1 MTRLVNSFSYSHSR
15 GELFRECPRRYWF
28 ARYGGWG
35 GWERTADP
43 VTREIY
49 RLTKLSNRYLW
60 TGHHVH
66 DRVEGLIARIAEKVP
81 LPPEKEERTA
91 LLETL
96 RREYAHSKKD
106 RSGHNPPRKGFWG
119 LLEHEGR
126 DFAIPDADWK
136 PLVERAGE
144 ALGGFYRSWVL
155 SELFSADPV
164 EILDR
169 DAELRT
175 LTLDVDGREVPVYM
189 KIDLAY
195 RLPDG
200 TVRVVDWKT
209 GRPGPPDE
217 HEGQLAL
224 YAWYYAKERGIPLD
238 RIRLGPVYLAHRP
251 ERVELQPVLPDT
263 VDRVLGETLDTIRE
277 ILALVDDPNLGVARK
292 ERFPVTVRSFHCRDC
307 PFRPFCPD
315 RPRPSGSRGDGMV
328 PIPSPF

>member
-35 GWERTADP
+35 GWERSADP

-66 DRVEGLIARIAEKVP
+66 DRVERLVARIAEKGP
-81 LPPEKEERTA
+81 LPPEEEERKA
-91 LLETL
+91 LLDTL
-96 RREYAHSKKD
+96 RREYAHSRRD
-106 RSGHNPPRKGFWG
+106 RSGQNPARKGFWG

-126 DFAIPDADWK
+126 DFSISDAEWK
-136 PLVERAGE
+136 PLVDRAGE
-144 ALGGFYRSWVL
+144 SLGGFYRSWVL
-155 SELFSADPV
+155 PELLAVDPS

-175 LTLDVDGREVPVYM
+175 ALLEVDGLEVPVHM

-195 RLPDG
+195 RVSDG

-209 GRPGPPDE
+209 GRPGSPDE
-217 HEGQLAL
+217 HVSQLAL
-224 YAWYYAKERGIPLD
+224 YAWYYGRERGVPVD
-238 RIRLGPVYLAHRP
+238 RILLGPVYLAYRP
-251 ERVELQPVLPDT
+251 EKAELQSISSGSVDAVLA
-263 VDRVLGETLDTIRE
+263 ETLTTIRE
-277 ILALVDDPNLGVARK
+277 ILSCIDDPVLGVARK
-292 ERFPVTVRSFHCRDC
+292 ERFPVTSRSFNCRDC
-307 PFRPFCPD
+307 PFRAFCPD
-315 RPRPSGSRGDGMV
+315 RPRPPASRSDDNAAELA
-328 PIPSPF
+328 SF

>member
-1 MTRLVNSFSYSHSR
+1 MTRLVNTFSYSHSR

-35 GWERTADP
+35 GWERSADP

-66 DRVEGLIARIAEKVP
+66 DRVERLIALIANGHP
-81 LPPEKEERTA
+81 LPPEGEERTG
-91 LLETL
+91 LIDTL

-126 DFAIPDADWK
+126 DFAVPDADWK
-136 PLVERAGE
+136 PLVARAGE

-155 SELFSADPV
+155 PELREADPAS
-164 EILDR
+164 ILDR

-175 LTLDVDGREVPVYM
+175 AHLDVEGLEVPVHM

-195 RLPDG
+195 RSPDG

-209 GRPGPPDE
+209 GRPGSPDE
-217 HEGQLAL
+217 HTSQLAL
-224 YAWYYAKERGIPLD
+224 YAWYYGRERGIPLD
-238 RIRLGPVYLAHRP
+238 SIRLGPVYLAYRP
-251 ERVELQPVLPDT
+251 EKAELQSVSAET
-263 VDRVLGETLDTIRE
+263 VDSVLQETVATIRE
-277 ILALVDDPNLGVARK
+277 ILSCIDDPILGVARK
-292 ERFPVTVRSFHCRDC
+292 ERFPVTSRSFHCRDC

-315 RPRPSGSRGDGMV
+315 RPRPPASRGEDL
-328 PIPSPF
+328 PPETSSF